1 VIINCISI
9 YAIFPEE
16 LMHYVIFSI
25 LSVNYPLFNCVSK
38 TLLKGIFFRGT
49 IKKMGYRLFGGL
61 KNIEVLFQNELL
73 CGNNTLV

>member
-16 LMHYVIFSI
+16 LLHYVIFSM

-38 TLLKGIFFRGT
+38 TLLKGIFVRRT
-49 IKKMGYRLFGGL
+49 IKTMGHGLFGGL
-61 KNIEVLFQNELL
+61 KNIEVIISN
-73 CGNNTLV
+73 

>member
-16 LMHYVIFSI
+16 LLLYVIFSM

-49 IKKMGYRLFGGL
+49 IKNMGHGPFGGL
-61 KNIEVLFQNELL
+61 KNIEVIISK
-73 CGNNTLV
+73 

>member
-16 LMHYVIFSI
+16 LLHYVIFSM

-38 TLLKGIFFRGT
+38 TLLKGIFVRRNYKNNGVWAFWGV
-49 IKKMGYRLFGGL
+49 KKY
-61 KNIEVLFQNELL
+61 
-73 CGNNTLV
+73 

>member
-16 LMHYVIFSI
+16 LLHYVIFSM

-38 TLLKGIFFRGT
+38 TLLKGTFWGDY
-49 IKKMGYRLFGGL
+49 KKNGEKSFWGVKKY
-61 KNIEVLFQNELL
+61 
-73 CGNNTLV
+73 